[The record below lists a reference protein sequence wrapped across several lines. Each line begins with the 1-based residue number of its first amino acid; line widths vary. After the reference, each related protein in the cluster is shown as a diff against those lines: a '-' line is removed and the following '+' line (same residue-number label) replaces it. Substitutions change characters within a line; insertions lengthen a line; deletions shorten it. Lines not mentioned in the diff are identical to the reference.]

1 MKGVEWRDVKGVE
14 GRDVKGV
21 SIPTPVNVQ
30 QKNTSLGPRFSF
42 QMCLTAL
49 EQ

>member
-1 MKGVEWRDVKGVE
+1 MGVE

-30 QKNTSLGPRFSF
+30 QKNARLGPRFSF
-42 QMCLTAL
+42 HIVSHRFGTTAWT
-49 EQ
+49 QGY